1 MMINKAFIFLFSL
14 ISLVISPTAINI
26 YSQPD
31 LSEASSMLQTF
42 TIDFM
47 GIDTP
52 ESTLWSF
59 CKWQMNLQ
67 DLKNNNEKILGTGE
81 AFGGLQATKD
91 GKTEFLS
98 FSEIVYYHLGEVES
112 IKATRIFPEINE
124 EYFERE
130 GEGSYY
136 SHEFEWNSH
145 IWYRF
150 VIR

>member
-52 ESTLWSF
+52 ESTLWSL

-67 DLKNNNEKILGTGE
+67 DLKNSN
-81 AFGGLQATKD
+81 
-91 GKTEFLS
+91 
-98 FSEIVYYHLGEVES
+98 
-112 IKATRIFPEINE
+112 
-124 EYFERE
+124 
-130 GEGSYY
+130 
-136 SHEFEWNSH
+136 
-145 IWYRF
+145 
-150 VIR
+150 

>member
-14 ISLVISPTAINI
+14 ISLVISPTEKNI

-42 TIDFM
+42 TIGFM
-47 GIDTP
+47 GIDTT
-52 ESTLWSF
+52 ESTLWSL
-59 CKWQMNLQ
+59 CKWQINLQ
-67 DLKNNNEKILGTGE
+67 DLKNNNEKLLGTGE
-81 AFGGLQATKD
+81 AFDGLQATKD
-91 GKTEFLS
+91 GKTAFLS

-112 IKATRIFPEINE
+112 IKATRIIPGGNE

-145 IWYRF
+145 IWL
-150 VIR
+150 